1 MASPIRIATL
11 PNAISFARA
20 ACGPLVLVL
29 LLSSSSSAVL
39 ATVLAVMLFAG
50 ASDIVD
56 GAVARSY
63 EQTGGLGEIVDP
75 VCDAVYHLSV
85 FLAFLSYGWIPAWM
99 VFLIYARELI
109 VPYLKTFVR
118 QFGADLRLRWGSGIK
133 TAIYSVCQIAVI
145 VWALRSDDPEA
156 LTGDTVIYLLMSIAC
171 ASAVISTLDYIAAAL
186 RVRASQ

>member
-1 MASPIRIATL
+1 MATPIRIATL

-20 ACGPLVLVL
+20 LCGPLVLVL
-29 LLSSSSSAVL
+29 LLSSSSPAVL
-39 ATVLAVMLFAG
+39 ATVLVVMIFAG

-63 EQTGGLGEIVDP
+63 EQAGGLGEIIDP

-118 QFGADLRLRWGSGIK
+118 QFGTDLRLRWGAGIK
-133 TAIYSVCQIAVI
+133 TAIYGVCQIAVI
-145 VWALRSDDPEA
+145 VWALRSDDPA
-156 LTGDTVIYLLMSIAC
+156 GLADDTVVFLLMSVAC

>member
-29 LLSSSSSAVL
+29 LLSSSSPAML

-50 ASDIVD
+50 ASDIID
-56 GAVARSY
+56 GALARSY
-63 EQTGGLGEIVDP
+63 EQAGGLGEIVDP
-75 VCDAVYHLSV
+75 VCDGVYHLSV

-118 QFGADLRLRWGSGIK
+118 QFGADLRLQWGAGIK
-133 TAIYSVCQIAVI
+133 TAIYGVCQIAVI
-145 VWALRSDDPEA
+145 VWALYGGDPA
-156 LTGDTVIYLLMSIAC
+156 SLAGDTVVYMLMSIAA

-186 RVRASQ
+186 RVRSSQ

>member
-29 LLSSSSSAVL
+29 LLASTSQTVL
-39 ATVLAVMLFAG
+39 ATVLTIMLLAG
-50 ASDIVD
+50 ASDVLD
-56 GAVARSY
+56 GVLARSY
-63 EQTGGLGEIVDP
+63 EQASGIGEIVDP

-99 VFLIYARELI
+99 VFLIYARELV

-118 QFGADLRLRWGSGIK
+118 QFGADLRLRWGAGIK
-133 TAIYSVCQIAVI
+133 TAIYSVCQIAV
-145 VWALRSDDPEA
+145 VAWALHSGEPTA
-156 LTGDTVIYLLMSIAC
+156 LTGDTVVYMLMSIAA